1 MIWSSFGGGR
11 YLVLEAE
18 SDSLFGEWE
27 HHGSKFDFDGGHAM
41 LFYTLDGKR
50 MISLHSPNKSNFER
64 AFFAEYGSM
73 RNIILGTDWFT
84 DCDDA
89 VALRLL
95 CRAHMRG
102 EINLSAVVINAC
114 LPDSVPSLDGFI
126 TLEGCSLPLIGIDH
140 SATVFKGSST
150 YQRRLSEYAS
160 VYRSNEDAEDGVR
173 VYRRALANAKE
184 RVDIC
189 EIGFLQVLAALIES
203 EGDDISPQSGI
214 ELIRQKVGRLYIM
227 GGRWDVDGGM
237 EYNFSSS
244 SVAAAAAHTVLRYFP
259 RPITLLG
266 WEIGNDVIT
275 GKHLRHDDHLKV
287 AMCDHGS
294 PCGRP
299 SWDPML
305 VSLALC
311 GDADTAGYRCVEG
324 TAYADTDTGAN
335 HFTPCN
341 SGQHRYVIKK
351 CDSTFYEK
359 IIDELIK

>member
-1 MIWSSFGGGR
+1 MPP
-11 YLVLEAE
+11 V
-18 SDSLFGEWE
+18 
-27 HHGSKFDFDGGHAM
+27 
-41 LFYTLDGKR
+41 
-50 MISLHSPNKSNFER
+50 
-64 AFFAEYGSM
+64 
-73 RNIILGTDWFT
+73 
-84 DCDDA
+84 
-89 VALRLL
+89 
-95 CRAHMRG
+95 
-102 EINLSAVVINAC
+102 
-114 LPDSVPSLDGFI
+114 
-126 TLEGCSLPLIGIDH
+126 GIDH
-140 SATVFKGSST
+140 NATSFKGRST
-150 YQRRLSEYAS
+150 YQTRLSGFAS
-160 VYRSNEDAEDGVR
+160 VYKTNRDAEDGVR
-173 VYRRALANAKE
+173 TYRRALASVCG

-203 EGDDISPQSGI
+203 EGDDICPLSGY
-214 ELIRQKVGRLYIM
+214 ELIKQKVGQLWIM

-294 PCGRP
+294 PCGRS

-305 VSLALC
+305 VALALC

-351 CDSTFYEK
+351 HDHAFYENF
-359 IIDELIK
+359 IDNLIK